1 MRKNSNR
8 SAAPGRERSLVGRS
22 RGFTLIELMA
32 VVAIIGVI
40 SAVATG
46 AVQRAL
52 RKAQINA
59 ITAESRVVYDAFMRF
74 HIDNNMYPYASSSPS
89 FQLDT
94 FEPLRSMGYY
104 RGNIASKLRN
114 ASADAYDSPDD
125 NGVNNEFW
133 LLMTAKSDP
142 GVQFL
147 VCHSNDTPMANG
159 TWLDGIYLYQD
170 GKLTPIEDYE
180 P

>member
-1 MRKNSNR
+1 MRTHSEPSASTRQGR
-8 SAAPGRERSLVGRS
+8 SCGGRS
-22 RGFTLIELMA
+22 RGFSLVELMA
-32 VVAIIGVI
+32 VVAIIGVLT
-40 SAVATG
+40 AVAAG

-59 ITAESRVVYDAFMRF
+59 IAAESRVVYGAFMRF

-94 FEPLRSMGYY
+94 FEPLRGMGYY

-114 ASADAYDSPDD
+114 ARADAYDSPDD

-133 LLMTAKSDP
+133 LLMTANSDP